1 MFFYNVDLCHVHNCL
16 FCLSDFTD
24 FPDFRTFSKICL
36 TFGLYCLFRLSDS
49 IDMNPYQQKKRWKYS
64 LLTFAVVIASGSL
77 LYTNYLVRNIA
88 KSERTRAQVWAMSM
102 KQVLAS
108 DDNDFLN
115 YVFAVRDSSLVPAIV
130 TDNRGDIQLSRGLD
144 STKVFIKLEAEGNKK
159 LKYDP
164 PYFQSELD
172 YMKKQH
178 EPIQLKVLG
187 QQWLVYYKDSP
198 LLTQLKFFPYIQLSL
213 IAIFLLMAYAAFSS
227 SRKSEQDQV
236 WVGLAK
242 ETAHQLGTPISSL
255 MAWIELMKEKFNAE
269 DDPLIGEMENDVKR
283 LEIVADRF
291 SKIGST
297 PKLEEHKVYD
307 VVKDFVDYF
316 RIRVSKNIS
325 FELTG
330 NPHLL
335 AGLNVPLFDWV
346 LENLLKNAVNAID
359 GKGKIKVD
367 ISGNKIKKQ
376 VFIDVSDTGKGIPR
390 SKFDTVFQPGYT
402 TRKRGWG
409 LGLSLT
415 KRMVENYHNGQIFV
429 RDSEVGKGT
438 TFRIVL
444 KNIRHD
450 KQTAT
455 K

>member
-1 MFFYNVDLCHVHNCL
+1 
-16 FCLSDFTD
+16 
-24 FPDFRTFSKICL
+24 
-36 TFGLYCLFRLSDS
+36 
-49 IDMNPYQQKKRWKYS
+49 MNPYQQKKRWKYS

-77 LYTNYLVRNIA
+77 LYTQYLVRNIA
-88 KSERTRAQVWAMSM
+88 RSERTRAQVWAMSM

-108 DDNDFLN
+108 DDNDFLS
-115 YVFAVRDSSLVPAIV
+115 YVFAVRDSSIVPAIV
-130 TDNRGDIQLSRGLD
+130 TNDKDDIQFWRGLD
-144 STKVFIKLEAEGNKK
+144 STKTAIKLQAEGNKK

-164 PYFQSELD
+164 AYFQYELAT
-172 YMKKQH
+172 MKKEH
-178 EPIQLKVLG
+178 EPIKLTVLG
-187 QQWLVYYKDSP
+187 TPWFVYYEDSN

-213 IAIFLLMAYAAFSS
+213 IAIFLLLAYTAFSS

-291 SKIGST
+291 SKIGSRAQ
-297 PKLEEHKVYD
+297 LEEHKVYD

-316 RIRVSKNIS
+316 KIRVSKNIS

-330 NPHLL
+330 NPHLQ
-335 AGLNVPLFDWV
+335 AGINIPLFDWV
-346 LENLLKNAVNAID
+346 LENLMKNAVNAID
-359 GKGKIKVD
+359 GKGNIKVD
-367 ISGNKIKKQ
+367 VSGNKIKKQ
-376 VFIDVSDTGKGIPR
+376 VFIDISDTGKGIPR

-415 KRMVENYHNGQIFV
+415 KRIVENYHDGQIFV
-429 RDSEVGKGT
+429 RDSELGKGT
-438 TFRIVL
+438 TFRIIL

-450 KQTAT
+450 KKTAA
-455 K
+455 

>member
-1 MFFYNVDLCHVHNCL
+1 
-16 FCLSDFTD
+16 
-24 FPDFRTFSKICL
+24 
-36 TFGLYCLFRLSDS
+36 
-49 IDMNPYQQKKRWKYS
+49 MNPYQQKKRWKYS

-88 KSERTRAQVWAMSM
+88 RSERTRAQVWAMSM
-102 KQVLAS
+102 KQELAS

-130 TDNRGDIQLSRGLD
+130 TNNLGDIQLSRGLD
-144 STKVFIKLEAEGNKK
+144 PTKVFIKLQAEGNKK

-164 PYFQSELD
+164 DYFKSELA

-178 EPIQLKVLG
+178 EPIKLKVLG
-187 QQWLVYYKDSP
+187 TQWFVYYKDSD

-213 IAIFLLMAYAAFSS
+213 ITIFLLMAYAAFSS

-255 MAWIELMKEKFNAE
+255 MAWTELMKEKFNAE
-269 DDPLIGEMENDVKR
+269 DDPLIAEMENDIKR

-297 PKLEEHKVYD
+297 PKLEDHRVYE

-316 RIRVSKNIS
+316 RVRVSKNIS
-325 FELTG
+325 FEMTG
-330 NPHLL
+330 NPHLQ

-376 VFIDVSDTGKGIPR
+376 VFIDISDTGKGIPR

-415 KRMVENYHNGQIFV
+415 KRMIENYHDGQIFV
-429 RDSEVGKGT
+429 RDSELGKGT

-450 KQTAT
+450 KQTAA
-455 K
+455 